1 MFGRNLKYLRK
12 KHGLEQMDLAE
23 KLGRKSASTI
33 SEWEKGK
40 YTPKLSTLN
49 EISKIF
55 NVEIDD
61 LMNIDLSL
69 QTSKVN
75 NDITTIYNK
84 LNSDRQ
90 QKVIKFA
97 ETQLEEQNSNIVDL
111 REYKD
116 VYIQSKLSAGTG
128 IVDLDQQH
136 QELISYKGYVPK
148 DYDLAFEVC
157 GDSMEP
163 LFKSGEVIFVKADKE
178 VRNGQIG
185 VVVINDNAYVKK
197 MYVEDNKLRLVSL
210 NKKYDDIIA
219 DENIQ
224 IVGRAII

>member
-1 MFGRNLKYLRK
+1 MFGRNLKFLRNK
-12 KHGLEQMDLAE
+12 YGLEQMDLAE
-23 KLGRKSASTI
+23 KLGRKSSSTI

-75 NDITTIYNK
+75 NDINIIYNK

-90 QKVIKFA
+90 QKVYSFA
-97 ETQLEEQNSNIVDL
+97 ETQLEEQNNKVVPLVGQTAANPEVLTYGDPTHEETCLASSRNAD
-111 REYKD
+111 Y
-116 VYIQSKLSAGTG
+116 G
-128 IVDLDQQH
+128 ILVN
-136 QELISYKGYVPK
+136 
-148 DYDLAFEVC
+148 

-163 LFKSGEVIFVKADKE
+163 DYKDGSFVSYREQPTVENGELAIVEIDGEGVTFKKFYYFPEENK
-178 VRNGQIG
+178 
-185 VVVINDNAYVKK
+185 VV
-197 MYVEDNKLRLVSL
+197 LRSL
-210 NKKYDDIIA
+210 NDKYKDRELEA
-219 DENIQ
+219 NRVR
-224 IVGRAII
+224 IVGKVL